1 MQKNRLKKHYDLIVR
16 YDSMIQLPLINAAE
30 TPEISHIILNK
41 GLGNKAVVDRKRV
54 LPSALALELIS
65 GQRPYIT
72 EAKKSIDKFKLRQG
86 MPIGCKVTLRGAA
99 AYLFLDRLM
108 LRIFPKII
116 GSSQKTHNARRAPS
130 GSPLAPK
137 GGRGVSKYKPG
148 IRSVAYGMRDL
159 YVYEEIL
166 RIGEVDEHLGG
177 FDIVCVYRSRPFFHN
192 PSSAS
197 SLTSTRRRRAEVADS
212 DNSSLLAFVHKY
224 KSRRRCRRVSPGRA
238 NLFNE
243 WLRLEE

>member
-116 GSSQKTHNARRAPS
+116 GSSQKTHRRKRSRRSRSPS
-130 GSPLAPK
+130 AAG
-137 GGRGVSKYKPG
+137 GVSKYKPG

-212 DNSSLLAFVHKY
+212 DNSSLLAFGQKY
-224 KSRRRCRRVSPGRA
+224 KSRRRCRSVSPGRA

>member
-86 MPIGCKVTLRGAA
+86 MPIGCKVTLRGSA

-108 LRIFPKII
+108 LRIFPKITT
-116 GSSQKTHNARRAPS
+116 SQKTH
-130 GSPLAPK
+130 
-137 GGRGVSKYKPG
+137 GGRSKRRRRPSAAGGVSKYKPG

-177 FDIVCVYRSRPFFHN
+177 FDIVCVYRRRSRPFFHN

-197 SLTSTRRRRAEVADS
+197 SLTSTRRRGAEVADS
-212 DNSSLLAFVHKY
+212 DNSSLLAFGHNS
-224 KSRRRCRRVSPGRA
+224 KSRRRCCRRRVSPGRA